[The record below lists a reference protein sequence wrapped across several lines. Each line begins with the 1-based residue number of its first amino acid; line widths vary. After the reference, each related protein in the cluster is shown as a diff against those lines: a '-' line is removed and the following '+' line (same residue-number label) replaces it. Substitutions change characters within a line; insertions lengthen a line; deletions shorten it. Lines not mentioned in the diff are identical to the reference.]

1 MYMRLFVAGGT
12 RLVPLALL
20 ACGMW
25 GCTSP
30 KSEVKLDDPEVA
42 TYVEL
47 VLPARIEIQRYLT
60 KPVSY
65 AGDGNADGLE
75 VILAAYDGTGDLTKV
90 VGSFHFELVERHVKD
105 SIGTRL
111 DFWPVDI
118 KSEKAMRAYQD
129 RLSHYYQFP
138 LELKSEQKPLSPG
151 QYVLSVWLQLPTGR
165 RLFDEYEFSYDG
177 KGAAPVRP
185 L

>member
-1 MYMRLFVAGGT
+1 MYTRQITTGAT

-20 ACGMW
+20 ACGLA
-25 GCTSP
+25 GCTNQTP
-30 KSEVKLDDPEVA
+30 VAKLDDPEVA
-42 TYVEL
+42 AYVEL

-65 AGDGNADGLE
+65 AGDGGADGLE

-90 VGSFHFELVERHVKD
+90 VGSFHFELVQKHVKD

-118 KSEKAMRAYQD
+118 KSEKAMRTYQD

-138 LELKSEQKPLSPG
+138 LELKPEQKPLPPG
-151 QYVLSVWLQLPTGR
+151 QYILSVWLQLPTGR
-165 RLFDEYEFSYDG
+165 RLFDEYEFNYDG

-185 L
+185 Q